1 MLILTSKLMLSL
13 SSILVHPR
21 HNSYIFVPCLHEH
34 IYFTNSQ
41 KEKDGGMGRKGNVRE
56 EEKTK
61 EKKKKADLEGAPQI
75 QKNRLKKG
83 ATLSLD
89 NWEEL
94 EKEREV
100 YS

>member
-1 MLILTSKLMLSL
+1 MGGWGGKEML
-13 SSILVHPR
+13 
-21 HNSYIFVPCLHEH
+21 
-34 IYFTNSQ
+34 
-41 KEKDGGMGRKGNVRE
+41 EKE

-75 QKNRLKKG
+75 LKNRLKKG
-83 ATLSLD
+83 ATLPLD